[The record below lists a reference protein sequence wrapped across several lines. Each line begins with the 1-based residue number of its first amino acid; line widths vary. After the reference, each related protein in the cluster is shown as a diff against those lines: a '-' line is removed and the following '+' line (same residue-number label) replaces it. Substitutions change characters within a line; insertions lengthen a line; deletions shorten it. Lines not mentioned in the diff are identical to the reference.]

1 VEGTKIVLQSTA
13 SATRPGPGRPTRA
26 QQLQRSQELLS
37 IALDVFLEH
46 GFEQTTM
53 EEIATRIGMSK
64 RTIYA
69 HYADKAA
76 LFKAVVRQAIQ
87 VYTVPRAA
95 LEAVATRDLE
105 ETLHALA
112 QLRVSNVAPPVGTKL
127 QRILSAQAYRF
138 PELFNEAFE
147 EGAGPTVDFLCELFK
162 RGNASGETA
171 ISEPQRAAVAFL
183 SLAVS
188 GPARVI
194 VSGNTLDER
203 EISRRIRFAVGLFLN
218 GARPRPAHA

>member
-1 VEGTKIVLQSTA
+1 MEGTKISLQSTA
-13 SATRPGPGRPTRA
+13 SAPRPGPGRPTRA
-26 QQLQRSQELLS
+26 QQEQRSQELLTV
-37 IALDVFLEH
+37 ALDVFLEF

-69 HYADKAA
+69 RYLDKAT
-76 LFKAVVRQAIQ
+76 LFKAVVRQAIHG
-87 VYTVPRAA
+87 YTVPRAA
-95 LEAVATRDLE
+95 LEAVASDDLE
-105 ETLHALA
+105 KTLIAIA
-112 QLRVSNVAPPVGTKL
+112 RLRVSNVATPVGTKL

-147 EGAGPTVDFLCELFK
+147 EGAGPTIDFLCELFK
-162 RGNASGETA
+162 RGNVRGQVD
-171 ISEPQRAAVAFL
+171 IDEPRRAAVAFL

-194 VSGNTLDER
+194 VSGNALDDR
-203 EISRRIRFAVGLFLN
+203 EINKRIRFAVALFLN
-218 GARPRPAHA
+218 GVRPRVGDA